1 MADLEAV
8 MAAAKTAMQTAMPM
22 RVITRSYKDFSLRSD
37 ADLRSGI
44 WTLISTGEKDY
55 ANYKGRE
62 AQLGTLTVAALGQ
75 VRVDDNSSEEAIET
89 AEFAMVEEL
98 KAFVRG
104 ELAAAIDGGALMK
117 SFRQSGQM
125 EHPYG
130 WVAVEI
136 EIARNE

>member
-1 MADLEAV
+1 MADLETV
-8 MAAAKTAMQTAMPM
+8 MAALKSAMQTAMPA
-22 RVITRSYKDFSLRSD
+22 RVVTRSYKDFGLRSD
-37 ADLRSGI
+37 TDLRSGI
-44 WTLISTGEKDY
+44 WTLLSTGEKDY
-55 ANYKGRE
+55 ANYLGRE

-75 VRVDDNSSEEAIET
+75 VRVDDNSDEEEIEA

-104 ELAAAIDGGALMK
+104 ELAATIDGGALMK
-117 SFRQSGQM
+117 GFRQSGQM

-130 WVAVEI
+130 WVAVEL